1 VQPLAEGSLQSLID
15 DLSASLAKVLGN
27 CQNEAGA
34 TKRLQGPPLHTLYQ
48 LSAAMRA
55 LADVSQ
61 QQQRLQLQLQLACPH
76 LIRAAEV
83 SMGELEVQANVV
95 RTLRWVSISSF

>member
-1 VQPLAEGSLQSLID
+1 
-15 DLSASLAKVLGN
+15 
-27 CQNEAGA
+27 
-34 TKRLQGPPLHTLYQ
+34 
-48 LSAAMRA
+48 MRA
-55 LADVSQ
+55 LADVSQQQ

-95 RTLRWVSISSF
+95 RTLRWVSVYSFSLI